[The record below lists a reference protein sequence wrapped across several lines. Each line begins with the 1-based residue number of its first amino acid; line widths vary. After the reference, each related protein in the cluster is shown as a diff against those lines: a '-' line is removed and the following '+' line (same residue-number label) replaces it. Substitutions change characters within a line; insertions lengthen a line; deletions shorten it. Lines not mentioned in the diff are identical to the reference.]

1 MAKKKIDIQKE
12 VAKIWQEAKE
22 NLKKLGQK
30 TMQLAQRGEKEV
42 VRASKIGKLQLD
54 IVSLNLKK
62 ENIFRQAGKKAYE
75 MKDKKGEIASAKLN
89 SLFGQIDKINHQVR
103 AEKAK
108 ISKLKKQ

>member
-22 NLKKLGQK
+22 NLKELGQK
-30 TMQLAQRGEKEV
+30 TMKLAQRGEKEV

-89 SLFGQIDKINHQVR
+89 SLFGQIDKLNQQVR
-103 AEKAK
+103 AKK
-108 ISKLKKQ
+108 SNIGKLKK